1 MLLGDRLRATTR
13 HAGGRGPRGHSRLR
27 GGSWQGAHRSHARTH
42 TRTRGG
48 RGPGPMHATA
58 RWLHVHTDTRV
69 AHGGGSH
76 TRPLGPFPQSHSQG
90 GRAGVE
96 PPLPPPATTP
106 GLFGFRGS
114 RNTPCPGGV
123 HTLPTRVP
131 SWKNPEKARLS
142 LGALRAPPP
151 WDQEHSSLQ
160 GPELAADTPGVPT
173 APGRTGMRAGGGV
186 QPRKLPPQASAPLPP
201 PSPQPRTAGSQVQEP
216 SLRGREG
223 LPRRV
228 RACLGRESGRVSS
241 MCPYARPARPRPA
254 HLWVGQLHWH
264 QRLEVVGFPP
274 QTTPQAARPR
284 GSGSHPAPWQSG
296 QQVPSREHP
305 ALESRGSSSP
315 SRLRVWH

>member
-1 MLLGDRLRATTR
+1 MDT
-13 HAGGRGPRGHSRLR
+13 AGSGAGPGREPT
-27 GGSWQGAHRSHARTH
+27 AH
-42 TRTRGG
+42 TRALTHGHVGGGAQDPCTRLHVGSTYTQT
-48 RGPGPMHATA
+48 RASPMAAGPTPA
-58 RWLHVHTDTRV
+58 RWAPSRNHTHRGAGLV
-69 AHGGGSH
+69 WSH
-76 TRPLGPFPQSHSQG
+76 PCPHR
-90 GRAGVE
+90 
-96 PPLPPPATTP
+96 PPLPGSLALEAPETPPA
-106 GLFGFRGS
+106 
-114 RNTPCPGGV
+114 PGGV